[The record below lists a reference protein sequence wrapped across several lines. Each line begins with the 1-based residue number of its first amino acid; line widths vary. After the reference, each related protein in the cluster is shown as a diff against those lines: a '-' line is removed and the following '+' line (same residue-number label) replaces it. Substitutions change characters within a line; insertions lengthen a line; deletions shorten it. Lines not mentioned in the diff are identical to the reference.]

1 MVSPENPLRTMETL
15 FGPNGHIPHAVRI
28 RLRICTLTNAGE
40 DTLISASE
48 SSTESRCVLPA
59 ISSSPDTLAI

>member
-1 MVSPENPLRTMETL
+1 MVSPGNLLRTTVTL

-40 DTLISASE
+40 DTVVSVPRAAQE
-48 SSTESRCVLPA
+48 HDVFCQPYPA
-59 ISSSPDTLAI
+59 VQIR